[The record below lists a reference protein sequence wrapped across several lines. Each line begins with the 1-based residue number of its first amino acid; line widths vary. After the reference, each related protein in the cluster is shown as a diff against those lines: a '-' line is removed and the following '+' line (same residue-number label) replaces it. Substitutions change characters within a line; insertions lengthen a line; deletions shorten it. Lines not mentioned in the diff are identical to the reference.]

1 MIEVKDYFANLP
13 LDKIVVNQEDN
24 PRKELEN
31 SKSNLELLEMNIAE
45 NGLLNPIVVEKISE
59 DQYKLIAGYRRF
71 KAYESLNK
79 KSKPENQE
87 TSNYNE
93 IYAHVYENVSDQV
106 FVALSENLA
115 RKDMTEDEKARAIY
129 LYKNDT
135 EESVREIAYKLGI
148 SKSYVDKLYQRG
160 KKLTNP
166 SEEAAVE
173 EKVVEFQP
181 SEFMNR
187 LNDIKEVV
195 ELCGEWGGFNV
206 NEKIDIKEKA
216 RKIEATLQQALSYL
230 KETQRA
236 IRKDAEVQKFVMQ
249 ERKRSKKE
257 GV

>member
-1 MIEVKDYFANLP
+1 MEMNEYLINVS
-13 LDKIVVNQEDN
+13 LDKIIVNQEDN

-31 SKSNLELLEMNIAE
+31 SRSNLELLEINIAA

-71 KAYESLNK
+71 KAYENLNK
-79 KSKPENQE
+79 KSKFE
-87 TSNYNE
+87 SNVTEKYNE

-160 KKLTNP
+160 KKLTNS
-166 SEEAAVE
+166 SEEPAREDKVE
-173 EKVVEFQP
+173 EFQP
-181 SEFMNR
+181 SVFVNR

-195 ELCGEWGGFNV
+195 ELCEEWNGFSV
-206 NEKIDIKEKA
+206 KEKIDIKEKA
-216 RKIEATLQQALSYL
+216 RAMEGALQQALSYL

-236 IRKDAEVQKFVMQ
+236 IRKDSEVQKFVMQ
-249 ERKRSKKE
+249 ERKRSKKDN
-257 GV
+257 V